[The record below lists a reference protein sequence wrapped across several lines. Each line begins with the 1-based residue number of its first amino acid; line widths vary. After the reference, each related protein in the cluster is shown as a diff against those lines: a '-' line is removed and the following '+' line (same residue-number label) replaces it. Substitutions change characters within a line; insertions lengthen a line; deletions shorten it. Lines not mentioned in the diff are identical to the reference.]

1 MIKEQAGIFM
11 EKLSF
16 VIPCYGS
23 ECTIETV
30 VNEITDTL
38 RIHPEYPYE
47 ILLVNDCSPD
57 NVWERIRALA
67 SEDPH
72 ITGIDLA
79 RNFGQHAALMAG
91 YRHCTGD
98 LIISLDDD
106 GQTPACELFTLVDKI
121 KEGWDVVYASYAHK
135 MHNRFRNFGTW
146 MNEKMSESLIG
157 KPAGLK
163 VTSYFIMRRFIADEI
178 LNYRNPYP
186 YIEGLI
192 FRATRRITNVPV
204 THHARLTGHS
214 GYNFHKL
221 LALWLNGFTAF
232 SVKPLRIATL
242 CGTVCALAG
251 FCYGIYVVI
260 RKLVDSS
267 IEMGWSSIIA
277 SIFFLGGLILIM
289 LGMIGEYIGRIY
301 ISLNSAPQYT
311 VREVV
316 QTDSAVKNCNSQQD
330 QSISD

>member
-1 MIKEQAGIFM
+1 M

-23 ECTIETV
+23 ETTIEIV
-30 VNEITDTL
+30 VNEIRETL
-38 RIHPEYPYE
+38 KQRPEYDYE
-47 ILLVNDCSPD
+47 IILVNDCSPD
-57 NVWERIRALA
+57 RVWPRIRALA
-67 SEDPH
+67 LADSH

-79 RNFGQHAALMAG
+79 KNFGQHAALMAG

-106 GQTPACELFTLVDKI
+106 GQTPACELFTLVDKM

-135 MHNRFRNFGTW
+135 MHSGFRNFGTW
-146 MNEKMSESLIG
+146 MNERMTESLIG
-157 KPAGLK
+157 KPKGLR
-163 VTSYFIMRRFIADEI
+163 VTSYFIMHRFIADEI
-178 LNYRNPYP
+178 LRYENAYP

-192 FRATRRITNVPV
+192 FRATRNIANVPV
-204 THHARLTGHS
+204 THHERMVGES
-214 GYNFHKL
+214 GYTFSKL
-221 LALWLNGFTAF
+221 LALWFNGFTAF
-232 SVKPLRIATL
+232 SVKPLRIATF
-242 CGTVCALAG
+242 CGSACACIG
-251 FCYGIYVVI
+251 FLYGIYVVI

-301 ISLNSAPQYT
+301 ISINNAPQYT
-311 VREVV
+311 IRQVV
-316 QTDSAVKNCNSQQD
+316 TADSSCDKPMF
-330 QSISD
+330 

>member
-1 MIKEQAGIFM
+1 M

-23 ECTIETV
+23 ETTIEIV
-30 VNEITDTL
+30 VNEIRETL
-38 RIHPEYPYE
+38 KQRPEYDYE
-47 ILLVNDCSPD
+47 IILVNDCSPD
-57 NVWERIRALA
+57 RVWPRIRALA
-67 SEDPH
+67 LADSH

-79 RNFGQHAALMAG
+79 KNFGQHAALMAG

-106 GQTPACELFTLVDKI
+106 GQTPACELFTLVDKM

-135 MHNRFRNFGTW
+135 MHSGFRNFGTW
-146 MNEKMSESLIG
+146 MNERMTESLIG
-157 KPAGLK
+157 KPKGLR

-178 LNYRNPYP
+178 LRYENAYP

-192 FRATRRITNVPV
+192 FRATRNIANVPV
-204 THHARLTGHS
+204 THHERMVGES
-214 GYNFHKL
+214 GYTFSKL
-221 LALWLNGFTAF
+221 LALWFNGFTAF
-232 SVKPLRIATL
+232 SVKPLRIATF
-242 CGTVCALAG
+242 CGSACACIG
-251 FCYGIYVVI
+251 FLYGIYVVI

-277 SIFFLGGLILIM
+277 SIFFLSGLILIM

-301 ISLNSAPQYT
+301 ISINNAPQYT
-311 VREVV
+311 IRQVV
-316 QTDSAVKNCNSQQD
+316 TADSSCDKPMF
-330 QSISD
+330 

>member
-1 MIKEQAGIFM
+1 M

-23 ECTIETV
+23 ETTIEIV
-30 VNEITDTL
+30 VNEIRETL
-38 RIHPEYPYE
+38 KQRPEYDYE
-47 ILLVNDCSPD
+47 IILVNDCSPD
-57 NVWERIRALA
+57 RVWPRIRALA
-67 SEDPH
+67 LADSH

-79 RNFGQHAALMAG
+79 KNFGQHAALMAG

-106 GQTPACELFTLVDKI
+106 GQTPACELFTLVDKM

-135 MHNRFRNFGTW
+135 MHSGFRNFGTW
-146 MNEKMSESLIG
+146 MNERMTESLIG
-157 KPAGLK
+157 KPKGLR
-163 VTSYFIMRRFIADEI
+163 VTSYFIMGRFIADEI
-178 LNYRNPYP
+178 LRYENAYP

-192 FRATRRITNVPV
+192 FRATRNIANVPV
-204 THHARLTGHS
+204 THHERMVGES
-214 GYNFHKL
+214 GYTFSKL
-221 LALWLNGFTAF
+221 LALWFNGFTAF
-232 SVKPLRIATL
+232 SVKPLRIATF
-242 CGTVCALAG
+242 CGSACACIG
-251 FCYGIYVVI
+251 FLYGIYVVI

-301 ISLNSAPQYT
+301 ISINNAPQYT
-311 VREVV
+311 IRQVV
-316 QTDSAVKNCNSQQD
+316 TAGSSCDKPMF
-330 QSISD
+330 

>member
-1 MIKEQAGIFM
+1 M

-23 ECTIETV
+23 ETTIEIV
-30 VNEITDTL
+30 VNEIRETL
-38 RIHPEYPYE
+38 KQRPEYDYE
-47 ILLVNDCSPD
+47 IILFNDCSPD
-57 NVWERIRALA
+57 RVWPRIRALA
-67 SEDPH
+67 LADSH

-79 RNFGQHAALMAG
+79 KNFGQHAALMAG

-106 GQTPACELFTLVDKI
+106 GQTPACELFTLVDKM

-135 MHNRFRNFGTW
+135 MHSGFRNFGTW
-146 MNEKMSESLIG
+146 MNERMTESLIG
-157 KPAGLK
+157 KPKGLR

-178 LNYRNPYP
+178 LRYENAYP

-192 FRATRRITNVPV
+192 FRATRNIANVPV
-204 THHARLTGHS
+204 THHERMVGES
-214 GYNFHKL
+214 GYTFSKL
-221 LALWLNGFTAF
+221 LALWFNGFTAF
-232 SVKPLRIATL
+232 SVKPLRIATF
-242 CGTVCALAG
+242 CGSACACIG
-251 FCYGIYVVI
+251 FLYGIYVVI

-301 ISLNSAPQYT
+301 ISINNAPQYT
-311 VREVV
+311 IRQVV
-316 QTDSAVKNCNSQQD
+316 TADSSCDKPMF
-330 QSISD
+330 

>member
-1 MIKEQAGIFM
+1 M

-23 ECTIETV
+23 ETTIEIV
-30 VNEITDTL
+30 VNEIRETL
-38 RIHPEYPYE
+38 KQRPEYDYE
-47 ILLVNDCSPD
+47 IILVNDCSPD
-57 NVWERIRALA
+57 RVWPRIRALA
-67 SEDPH
+67 LADSH

-79 RNFGQHAALMAG
+79 KNFGQHAALMAG

-106 GQTPACELFTLVDKI
+106 GQTPACELFTLVDKM

-135 MHNRFRNFGTW
+135 MHSGFRNFGTW
-146 MNEKMSESLIG
+146 MNERMTENLIG
-157 KPAGLK
+157 KPKGLR

-178 LNYRNPYP
+178 LRYENAYP

-192 FRATRRITNVPV
+192 FRATRNIANVPV
-204 THHARLTGHS
+204 THHERMVGES
-214 GYNFHKL
+214 GYTFSKL
-221 LALWLNGFTAF
+221 LALWFNGFTAF
-232 SVKPLRIATL
+232 SVKPLRIATF
-242 CGTVCALAG
+242 CGSACACIG
-251 FCYGIYVVI
+251 FLYGIYVVI

-301 ISLNSAPQYT
+301 ISINNAPQYT
-311 VREVV
+311 IRQVV
-316 QTDSAVKNCNSQQD
+316 TADSCCDKPML
-330 QSISD
+330 

>member
-1 MIKEQAGIFM
+1 M

-23 ECTIETV
+23 ETTIEIV
-30 VNEITDTL
+30 VNEIRETL
-38 RIHPEYPYE
+38 KQRPEYDYE
-47 ILLVNDCSPD
+47 IILVNDCSPD
-57 NVWERIRALA
+57 RVWPRIRALA
-67 SEDPH
+67 LADSH

-79 RNFGQHAALMAG
+79 KNFGQHAALMAG

-106 GQTPACELFTLVDKI
+106 GQTPACELFTLVDKM

-135 MHNRFRNFGTW
+135 MHSGFRNFGTW
-146 MNEKMSESLIG
+146 MNERMTENLIG
-157 KPAGLK
+157 KPKGLR

-178 LNYRNPYP
+178 LRYENAYP

-192 FRATRRITNVPV
+192 FRATRNIANVPV
-204 THHARLTGHS
+204 THHERMVGES
-214 GYNFHKL
+214 GYTFSKL
-221 LALWLNGFTAF
+221 LALWFNGFTAF
-232 SVKPLRIATL
+232 SVKPLRIATF
-242 CGTVCALAG
+242 CGSACACIG
-251 FCYGIYVVI
+251 FLYGIYVVI

-301 ISLNSAPQYT
+301 ISINNAPQYT
-311 VREVV
+311 IRQVV
-316 QTDSAVKNCNSQQD
+316 TADSSCDKPMF
-330 QSISD
+330 

>member
-1 MIKEQAGIFM
+1 M

-23 ECTIETV
+23 ETTIEIV
-30 VNEITDTL
+30 VNEIRETL
-38 RIHPEYPYE
+38 KQRPEYDYE
-47 ILLVNDCSPD
+47 IILVNDCSPD
-57 NVWERIRALA
+57 RVWPRIRALA
-67 SEDPH
+67 LADSH

-79 RNFGQHAALMAG
+79 KNFGQHAALMAG

-106 GQTPACELFTLVDKI
+106 GQTPACELFTLVDKM

-135 MHNRFRNFGTW
+135 MHSGFRNFGTW
-146 MNEKMSESLIG
+146 MNERMTESLIG
-157 KPAGLK
+157 KPKGLR

-178 LNYRNPYP
+178 LRYENAYP

-192 FRATRRITNVPV
+192 FRATRNIANVPV
-204 THHARLTGHS
+204 THHERMVGES
-214 GYNFHKL
+214 GYTFSKL
-221 LALWLNGFTAF
+221 LALWFNGFTAF
-232 SVKPLRIATL
+232 SVKPLRIATF
-242 CGTVCALAG
+242 CGSACACIG
-251 FCYGIYVVI
+251 FLYGIYVVI

-277 SIFFLGGLILIM
+277 SIIFLGGLILIM

-301 ISLNSAPQYT
+301 ISINNAPQYT
-311 VREVV
+311 IRQVV
-316 QTDSAVKNCNSQQD
+316 TADSSCDKPMF
-330 QSISD
+330 

>member
-1 MIKEQAGIFM
+1 M

-23 ECTIETV
+23 ETTIEIV
-30 VNEITDTL
+30 VNEICETL
-38 RIHPEYPYE
+38 KQRPEYDYE
-47 ILLVNDCSPD
+47 IILVNDCSPD
-57 NVWERIRALA
+57 RVWPRIRALA
-67 SEDPH
+67 LADSH

-79 RNFGQHAALMAG
+79 KNFGQHAALMAG

-106 GQTPACELFTLVDKI
+106 GQTPACELFTLVDKM

-135 MHNRFRNFGTW
+135 MHSGFRNFGTW
-146 MNEKMSESLIG
+146 MNERMTESLIG
-157 KPAGLK
+157 KPKGLR

-178 LNYRNPYP
+178 LRYENAYP

-192 FRATRRITNVPV
+192 FRATRNIANVPV
-204 THHARLTGHS
+204 THHERMVGES
-214 GYNFHKL
+214 GYTFSKL
-221 LALWLNGFTAF
+221 LALWFNGFTAF
-232 SVKPLRIATL
+232 SVKPLRIATF
-242 CGTVCALAG
+242 CGSACACIG
-251 FCYGIYVVI
+251 FLYGIYVVI

-301 ISLNSAPQYT
+301 ISINNAPQYT
-311 VREVV
+311 IRQVV
-316 QTDSAVKNCNSQQD
+316 TADSSCDKPML
-330 QSISD
+330 

>member
-1 MIKEQAGIFM
+1 M

-23 ECTIETV
+23 ETTIEIV
-30 VNEITDTL
+30 VNEIRETL
-38 RIHPEYPYE
+38 KQRPEYDYE
-47 ILLVNDCSPD
+47 IILVNDCSPD
-57 NVWERIRALA
+57 RVWPRIRALA
-67 SEDPH
+67 LADSH

-79 RNFGQHAALMAG
+79 KNFGQHAALMAG

-106 GQTPACELFTLVDKI
+106 GQTPACDLFTLVDKM

-135 MHNRFRNFGTW
+135 MHSGFRNFGTW
-146 MNEKMSESLIG
+146 MNERMTESLIG
-157 KPAGLK
+157 KPKGLR

-178 LNYRNPYP
+178 LRYENAYP

-192 FRATRRITNVPV
+192 FRATRNIANVPV
-204 THHARLTGHS
+204 THHERMVGES
-214 GYNFHKL
+214 GYTFSKL
-221 LALWLNGFTAF
+221 LALWFNGFTAF
-232 SVKPLRIATL
+232 SVKPLRIATF
-242 CGTVCALAG
+242 CGSACACIG
-251 FCYGIYVVI
+251 FLYGIYVVI

-301 ISLNSAPQYT
+301 ISINNAPQYT
-311 VREVV
+311 IRQVV
-316 QTDSAVKNCNSQQD
+316 TADNA
-330 QSISD
+330 SDKPML

>member
-1 MIKEQAGIFM
+1 M

-16 VIPCYGS
+16 AIPCYGS
-23 ECTIETV
+23 ETTIEIV
-30 VNEITDTL
+30 VNEIRETL
-38 RIHPEYPYE
+38 KQRPEYDYE
-47 ILLVNDCSPD
+47 IILVNDCSPD
-57 NVWERIRALA
+57 RVWPRIRALA
-67 SEDPH
+67 LADSH

-79 RNFGQHAALMAG
+79 KNFGQHAALMAG

-106 GQTPACELFTLVDKI
+106 GQTPACELFTLVDKM

-135 MHNRFRNFGTW
+135 MHSGFRNFGTW
-146 MNEKMSESLIG
+146 MNERMTESLIG
-157 KPAGLK
+157 KPKGLW

-178 LNYRNPYP
+178 LRYENAYP

-192 FRATRRITNVPV
+192 FRATRNIANVPV
-204 THHARLTGHS
+204 THHERMVGES
-214 GYNFHKL
+214 GYTFSKL
-221 LALWLNGFTAF
+221 LALWFNGFTAF
-232 SVKPLRIATL
+232 SVKPLRIATF
-242 CGTVCALAG
+242 CGSACACIG
-251 FCYGIYVVI
+251 FLYGIYVVI

-301 ISLNSAPQYT
+301 ISINNAPQYT
-311 VREVV
+311 IRQVV
-316 QTDSAVKNCNSQQD
+316 TADSSCDKPMF
-330 QSISD
+330 

>member
-1 MIKEQAGIFM
+1 M

-23 ECTIETV
+23 ETTIEIV
-30 VNEITDTL
+30 VNEIRETL
-38 RIHPEYPYE
+38 KQRPEYDYE
-47 ILLVNDCSPD
+47 IILVNDCSPD
-57 NVWERIRALA
+57 RVWPRIRALA
-67 SEDPH
+67 LADSH

-79 RNFGQHAALMAG
+79 KNFGQHAALMAG

-106 GQTPACELFTLVDKI
+106 GQTPACELFTLVDKMT
-121 KEGWDVVYASYAHK
+121 EGWDVVYASYAHK
-135 MHNRFRNFGTW
+135 MHSGFRNFGTW
-146 MNEKMSESLIG
+146 MNERMTESLIG
-157 KPAGLK
+157 KPKGLR

-178 LNYRNPYP
+178 LRYENAYP

-192 FRATRRITNVPV
+192 FRATRNIANVPV
-204 THHARLTGHS
+204 THHERMVGES
-214 GYNFHKL
+214 GYTFSKL
-221 LALWLNGFTAF
+221 LALWFNGFTAF
-232 SVKPLRIATL
+232 SVKPLRIATF
-242 CGTVCALAG
+242 CGSACACIG
-251 FCYGIYVVI
+251 FLYGIYVVI

-301 ISLNSAPQYT
+301 ISINNAPQYT
-311 VREVV
+311 IRQVV
-316 QTDSAVKNCNSQQD
+316 TADSSCDKPMF
-330 QSISD
+330 

>member
-1 MIKEQAGIFM
+1 M

-23 ECTIETV
+23 ETTIEIV
-30 VNEITDTL
+30 VNEIRETL
-38 RIHPEYPYE
+38 KQRPEYDYE
-47 ILLVNDCSPD
+47 IILVNDCSPD
-57 NVWERIRALA
+57 QVWPRIRALA
-67 SEDPH
+67 LADSH

-79 RNFGQHAALMAG
+79 KNFGQHAALMAG

-106 GQTPACELFTLVDKI
+106 GQTPACELFTLVDKM

-135 MHNRFRNFGTW
+135 MHSGFRNFGTW
-146 MNEKMSESLIG
+146 MNERMTESLIG
-157 KPAGLK
+157 KPKGLR

-178 LNYRNPYP
+178 LRYENAYP

-192 FRATRRITNVPV
+192 FRATRNIANVPV
-204 THHARLTGHS
+204 THHERMVGES
-214 GYNFHKL
+214 GYTFSKL
-221 LALWLNGFTAF
+221 LALWFNGFTAF
-232 SVKPLRIATL
+232 SVKPLRIATF
-242 CGTVCALAG
+242 CGSACACIG
-251 FCYGIYVVI
+251 FLYGIYVVI

-301 ISLNSAPQYT
+301 ISINNAPQYT
-311 VREVV
+311 IRQVV
-316 QTDSAVKNCNSQQD
+316 TADSSCDKPML
-330 QSISD
+330 

>member
-1 MIKEQAGIFM
+1 M

-23 ECTIETV
+23 ETTIEIV
-30 VNEITDTL
+30 VNEIRETL
-38 RIHPEYPYE
+38 KQRPEYDYE
-47 ILLVNDCSPD
+47 IILVNDCSPD
-57 NVWERIRALA
+57 RVWPRIRALA
-67 SEDPH
+67 LADSH

-79 RNFGQHAALMAG
+79 KNFGQHAALMAG

-106 GQTPACELFTLVDKI
+106 GQTPACELFTLVDKM

-135 MHNRFRNFGTW
+135 MHSGFRNFGTW
-146 MNEKMSESLIG
+146 MNERMTESLIG
-157 KPAGLK
+157 KPKSLR

-178 LNYRNPYP
+178 LRYENAYP

-192 FRATRRITNVPV
+192 FRATRNIANVPV
-204 THHARLTGHS
+204 THHERMVGES
-214 GYNFHKL
+214 GYTFSKL
-221 LALWLNGFTAF
+221 LALWFNGFTAF
-232 SVKPLRIATL
+232 SVKPLRIATF
-242 CGTVCALAG
+242 CGSACACIG
-251 FCYGIYVVI
+251 FLYGIYVVI

-301 ISLNSAPQYT
+301 ISINNAPQYT
-311 VREVV
+311 IRQVV
-316 QTDSAVKNCNSQQD
+316 TADSSCDKPMF
-330 QSISD
+330 

>member
-1 MIKEQAGIFM
+1 M

-23 ECTIETV
+23 ETTIEIV
-30 VNEITDTL
+30 VNEIRETL
-38 RIHPEYPYE
+38 KQRPEYDYE
-47 ILLVNDCSPD
+47 IILVNDCSPD
-57 NVWERIRALA
+57 RVWPRIRALA
-67 SEDPH
+67 LADSH

-79 RNFGQHAALMAG
+79 KNFGQHAALMAG

-106 GQTPACELFTLVDKI
+106 GQTPACELFTLVDKM

-135 MHNRFRNFGTW
+135 MHSGFRNFGTW
-146 MNEKMSESLIG
+146 MNERMTESLIG
-157 KPAGLK
+157 KPKGLR

-178 LNYRNPYP
+178 LRYENAYP

-192 FRATRRITNVPV
+192 FRATRNIANVPV
-204 THHARLTGHS
+204 THHERMVGES
-214 GYNFHKL
+214 GYTFSKL
-221 LALWLNGFTAF
+221 LALWFNGFTAF
-232 SVKPLRIATL
+232 SVKPLRIATF
-242 CGTVCALAG
+242 CGSACACIG
-251 FCYGIYVVI
+251 FLYGIYVVI

-289 LGMIGEYIGRIY
+289 LGLIGEYIGRIY
-301 ISLNSAPQYT
+301 ISINNAPQYT
-311 VREVV
+311 IRQVV
-316 QTDSAVKNCNSQQD
+316 TADSSCDKPMF
-330 QSISD
+330 

>member
-1 MIKEQAGIFM
+1 M

-23 ECTIETV
+23 ETTIEIV
-30 VNEITDTL
+30 VNEIRETL
-38 RIHPEYPYE
+38 KQRPEYDYE
-47 ILLVNDCSPD
+47 IILVNDCSPD
-57 NVWERIRALA
+57 RVWPRIHALA
-67 SEDPH
+67 LADSH

-79 RNFGQHAALMAG
+79 KNFGQHAALMAG

-106 GQTPACELFTLVDKI
+106 GQTPACELFTLVDKM

-135 MHNRFRNFGTW
+135 MHSGFRNFGTW
-146 MNEKMSESLIG
+146 MNERMTESLIG
-157 KPAGLK
+157 KPKGLR

-178 LNYRNPYP
+178 LRYENAYP

-192 FRATRRITNVPV
+192 FRATRNIANVPV
-204 THHARLTGHS
+204 THHERMVGES
-214 GYNFHKL
+214 GYTFSKL
-221 LALWLNGFTAF
+221 LALWFNGFTAF
-232 SVKPLRIATL
+232 SVKPLRIATF
-242 CGTVCALAG
+242 CGSACACIG
-251 FCYGIYVVI
+251 FLYGIYVVI

-301 ISLNSAPQYT
+301 ISINNAPQYT
-311 VREVV
+311 IRQVV
-316 QTDSAVKNCNSQQD
+316 TADSSCDKPMF
-330 QSISD
+330 

>member
-1 MIKEQAGIFM
+1 M

-23 ECTIETV
+23 ETTIEIV
-30 VNEITDTL
+30 VNEIRETL
-38 RIHPEYPYE
+38 KQRPEYDYE
-47 ILLVNDCSPD
+47 IILVNDCSPD
-57 NVWERIRALA
+57 RVWPRIRALA
-67 SEDPH
+67 LADSH

-79 RNFGQHAALMAG
+79 KNFGQHAALMAG

-106 GQTPACELFTLVDKI
+106 GQTPACELFTLVDKM

-135 MHNRFRNFGTW
+135 MHSGFRNFGTW
-146 MNEKMSESLIG
+146 MNERMTESLIG
-157 KPAGLK
+157 KPKGLR

-178 LNYRNPYP
+178 LRYENAYP

-192 FRATRRITNVPV
+192 FRATRNIANVPV
-204 THHARLTGHS
+204 THHERMVGES
-214 GYNFHKL
+214 GYTFSKL
-221 LALWLNGFTAF
+221 LALWFNGFTAF
-232 SVKPLRIATL
+232 SVKPLRIATF
-242 CGTVCALAG
+242 CGSACACIG
-251 FCYGIYVVI
+251 FLYGIYVVI

-301 ISLNSAPQYT
+301 ISINNAPQYT
-311 VREVV
+311 IRQVV
-316 QTDSAVKNCNSQQD
+316 TAGSSCDKPMF
-330 QSISD
+330 

>member
-1 MIKEQAGIFM
+1 M

-23 ECTIETV
+23 ETTIEIV
-30 VNEITDTL
+30 VNEIRETL
-38 RIHPEYPYE
+38 KQRPEYDYE
-47 ILLVNDCSPD
+47 IILVNDCSPYR
-57 NVWERIRALA
+57 VWPRIRALA
-67 SEDPH
+67 LADSH

-79 RNFGQHAALMAG
+79 KNFGQHAALMAG

-106 GQTPACELFTLVDKI
+106 GQTPACELFTLVDKM

-135 MHNRFRNFGTW
+135 MHSGFRNFGTW
-146 MNEKMSESLIG
+146 MNERMTESLIG
-157 KPAGLK
+157 KPKGLR

-178 LNYRNPYP
+178 LRYENAYP

-192 FRATRRITNVPV
+192 FRATRNIANVPV
-204 THHARLTGHS
+204 THHERMVGES
-214 GYNFHKL
+214 GYTFSKL
-221 LALWLNGFTAF
+221 LALWFNGFTAF
-232 SVKPLRIATL
+232 SVKPLRIATF
-242 CGTVCALAG
+242 CGSACACIG
-251 FCYGIYVVI
+251 FLYGIYVVI

-301 ISLNSAPQYT
+301 ISINNAPQYT
-311 VREVV
+311 IRQVV
-316 QTDSAVKNCNSQQD
+316 TADSSCDKP
-330 QSISD
+330 IF

>member
-1 MIKEQAGIFM
+1 M

-23 ECTIETV
+23 ETTIEIV
-30 VNEITDTL
+30 VNEIRETL
-38 RIHPEYPYE
+38 KQRPEYDYE
-47 ILLVNDCSPD
+47 IILVNDCSPD
-57 NVWERIRALA
+57 RVWPRIRALA
-67 SEDPH
+67 LADSH

-79 RNFGQHAALMAG
+79 KNFGQHAALMAG
-91 YRHCTGD
+91 YRHCTGG

-106 GQTPACELFTLVDKI
+106 GQTPACELFTLVDKM

-135 MHNRFRNFGTW
+135 MHSGFRNFGTW
-146 MNEKMSESLIG
+146 MNERMTESLIG
-157 KPAGLK
+157 KPKGLR

-178 LNYRNPYP
+178 LRYENAYP

-192 FRATRRITNVPV
+192 FRATRNIANVPV
-204 THHARLTGHS
+204 THHERMVGES
-214 GYNFHKL
+214 GYTFSKL
-221 LALWLNGFTAF
+221 LALWFNGFTAF
-232 SVKPLRIATL
+232 SVKPLRIATF
-242 CGTVCALAG
+242 CGSACACIG
-251 FCYGIYVVI
+251 FLYGIYVVI

-301 ISLNSAPQYT
+301 ISINNAPQYT
-311 VREVV
+311 IRQVV
-316 QTDSAVKNCNSQQD
+316 TADSSCDKPMF
-330 QSISD
+330 

>member
-1 MIKEQAGIFM
+1 M

-23 ECTIETV
+23 ETTIEIV
-30 VNEITDTL
+30 VNEIRETL
-38 RIHPEYPYE
+38 KQRPEYDYE
-47 ILLVNDCSPD
+47 IILVNDCSPD
-57 NVWERIRALA
+57 RVWPRIRALA
-67 SEDPH
+67 LADSH

-79 RNFGQHAALMAG
+79 KNFGQHAALMAG

-98 LIISLDDD
+98 FIISLDDD
-106 GQTPACELFTLVDKI
+106 GQTPACELFTLVDKM

-135 MHNRFRNFGTW
+135 MHSGFRNFGTW
-146 MNEKMSESLIG
+146 MNERMTESLIG
-157 KPAGLK
+157 KPKGLR

-178 LNYRNPYP
+178 LRYENAYP

-192 FRATRRITNVPV
+192 FRATRNIANVPV
-204 THHARLTGHS
+204 THHERMVGES
-214 GYNFHKL
+214 GYTFSKL
-221 LALWLNGFTAF
+221 LALWFNGFTAF
-232 SVKPLRIATL
+232 SVKPLRIATF
-242 CGTVCALAG
+242 CGSACACIG
-251 FCYGIYVVI
+251 FLYGIYVVI

-301 ISLNSAPQYT
+301 ISINNAPQYT
-311 VREVV
+311 IRQVV
-316 QTDSAVKNCNSQQD
+316 TADSSCDKPML
-330 QSISD
+330 

>member
-1 MIKEQAGIFM
+1 M

-16 VIPCYGS
+16 EITCYCS
-23 ECTIETV
+23 ETTIEIV
-30 VNEITDTL
+30 VNEIRETL
-38 RIHPEYPYE
+38 KQRPEYDYE
-47 ILLVNDCSPD
+47 IILVNDCSPD
-57 NVWERIRALA
+57 RVWPRIRALA
-67 SEDPH
+67 LADSH

-79 RNFGQHAALMAG
+79 KNFGQHAALMAG

-106 GQTPACELFTLVDKI
+106 GQTPACELFTLVDKM

-135 MHNRFRNFGTW
+135 MHSGFRNFGTW
-146 MNEKMSESLIG
+146 MNERMTESLIG
-157 KPAGLK
+157 KPKGLR

-178 LNYRNPYP
+178 LRYENAYP

-192 FRATRRITNVPV
+192 FRATRNIANVPV
-204 THHARLTGHS
+204 THHERMVGES
-214 GYNFHKL
+214 GYTFSKL
-221 LALWLNGFTAF
+221 LALWFNGFTAF
-232 SVKPLRIATL
+232 SVKPLRIATF
-242 CGTVCALAG
+242 CGSACACIG
-251 FCYGIYVVI
+251 FLYGIYVVI

-301 ISLNSAPQYT
+301 ISINNAPQYT
-311 VREVV
+311 IRQVV
-316 QTDSAVKNCNSQQD
+316 TADSSCDKPMF
-330 QSISD
+330 

>member
-1 MIKEQAGIFM
+1 MAKPL
-11 EKLSF
+11 LSF

-23 ECTIETV
+23 ETTIEIV
-30 VNEITDTL
+30 VNEIRETL
-38 RIHPEYPYE
+38 KQRPEYDYE
-47 ILLVNDCSPD
+47 IILVNDCSPD
-57 NVWERIRALA
+57 RVWPRIRALA
-67 SEDPH
+67 LADSH

-79 RNFGQHAALMAG
+79 KNFGQHAALMAG

-106 GQTPACELFTLVDKI
+106 GQTPACELFTLVDKM

-135 MHNRFRNFGTW
+135 MHSGFRNFGTW
-146 MNEKMSESLIG
+146 MNERMTESLIG
-157 KPAGLK
+157 KPKGLR

-178 LNYRNPYP
+178 LRYENAYP

-192 FRATRRITNVPV
+192 FRATRNIANVPV
-204 THHARLTGHS
+204 THHERMVGES
-214 GYNFHKL
+214 GYTFSKL
-221 LALWLNGFTAF
+221 LALWFNGFTAF
-232 SVKPLRIATL
+232 SVKPLRIATF
-242 CGTVCALAG
+242 CGSACACIG
-251 FCYGIYVVI
+251 FLYGIYVVI

-301 ISLNSAPQYT
+301 ISINNAPQYT
-311 VREVV
+311 IRQVV
-316 QTDSAVKNCNSQQD
+316 TADSSCDKPMF
-330 QSISD
+330 